1 MLCCPCIPLRK
12 RKKVQE
18 EQFLERRPRHWLRR
32 LFRKNKTGDAG
43 IPAIQEPGPVSGDVP
58 QISSTVK
65 EVPCLDTPGPLVT
78 LATLESSTLVSPA
91 SPETPSPG
99 APQGE
104 EVPSPDTPKGCDPLD
119 RLMVQLVERSRSPS
133 RGRKKRARSAPVAL
147 TIAPEAPASRA
158 RTSPVAL
165 LIAPEAPERKLH
177 VLPAQQLK
185 CRGLPNLGQTC
196 YINSTL
202 QCLFALQPLCIQLL
216 LQEETWRQE
225 PSALLLSSFVGLWC
239 LRASTDRELKAAVLM
254 ELKDCIALRNQEFK
268 GNSQNDAHEFL
279 SECLLGLKDIGH
291 TLQMG
296 DVSYQCP
303 VDTLLSF
310 QLQHI
315 RSCRSCGV
323 ESRREEISTYLSLQM
338 VAQGTVQNSLELYFS
353 ESEVEYRCERC
364 GGQVSSLRCSFYTLP
379 QVLILHLKRFC
390 PFTLTKSMAPLQL
403 EAELQ
408 IKQRTEDIAGRCGES
423 PQGPSAGSGRCPAA
437 TSTLGGASSSEASS
451 IIQEL
456 EAGTER
462 EKEGGSSTYSLMS
475 VLSHI
480 GTNADC
486 GHYTSDCAEEGGLWL
501 SLNDEEVFPTTQ
513 DAVLRERAS
522 TAYMLFYTRK

>member
-12 RKKVQE
+12 RKKVQA
-18 EQFLERRPRHWLRR
+18 EQCLERRPRHWLRR
-32 LFRKNKTGDAG
+32 LFRRNKTGDAG
-43 IPAIQEPGPVSGDVP
+43 IPAILEPSPVSGDVP
-58 QISSTVK
+58 QISST
-65 EVPCLDTPGPLVT
+65 
-78 LATLESSTLVSPA
+78 LATLESSTLVTSA

-119 RLMVQLVERSRSPS
+119 QLMVQLVGESRSPS

-147 TIAPEAPASRA
+147 LIAPEAPKSRA
-158 RTSPVAL
+158 RTPPVAL
-165 LIAPEAPERKLH
+165 LIAPEAPKSRARTPPVALLIAPEAPKSRARTPPVTLLIAPEAPERKPH

-239 LRASTDRELKAAVLM
+239 LRKSTDRQLKAAVLM

-338 VAQGTVQNSLELYFS
+338 VAQGTVQNSLELYFN

-423 PQGPSAGSGRCPAA
+423 PQVPAPSAGSGCCPAA
-437 TSTLGGASSSEASS
+437 TSTLGRASSSEGKSPLCS
-451 IIQEL
+451 QWTLCHTRHTNEL
-456 EAGTER
+456 ACVPVPQ
-462 EKEGGSSTYSLMS
+462 L
-475 VLSHI
+475 
-480 GTNADC
+480 
-486 GHYTSDCAEEGGLWL
+486 AEPLLTTKPRLW
-501 SLNDEEVFPTTQ
+501 V
-513 DAVLRERAS
+513 
-522 TAYMLFYTRK
+522 

>member
-1 MLCCPCIPLRK
+1 MSLFILDS
-12 RKKVQE
+12 
-18 EQFLERRPRHWLRR
+18 LEPS
-32 LFRKNKTGDAG
+32 
-43 IPAIQEPGPVSGDVP
+43 PVSGGVP

-65 EVPCLDTPGPLVT
+65 
-78 LATLESSTLVSPA
+78 
-91 SPETPSPG
+91 
-99 APQGE
+99 

-119 RLMVQLVERSRSPS
+119 QSTVQLVEESRSPS

-147 TIAPEAPASRA
+147 LIAPEAPESRA
-158 RTSPVAL
+158 RTPPVTLLIAPEAPESRARTPPVTL
-165 LIAPEAPERKLH
+165 LIAPEAPERKPH

-338 VAQGTVQNSLELYFS
+338 VAQGTVQNSLELYFN

-403 EAELQ
+403 ETELQ

-423 PQGPSAGSGRCPAA
+423 PQVPAPSAGSGCCPAA
-437 TSTLGGASSSEASS
+437 PSVLEGASSSKASS
-451 IIQEL
+451 ITQEL

-462 EKEGGSSTYSLMS
+462 EKVEGGSSTYSLMS

-480 GTNADC
+480 GTNTDC

-501 SLNDEEVFPTTQ
+501 SLNDEEVSPTTQ
-513 DAVLRERAS
+513 EAVLRDRAS